1 MPVGLGALAVAGVG
15 GAIALRRRGR
25 AAPDATAP
33 AAATDRTG
41 TDQTDGTSLS

>member
-1 MPVGLGALAVAGVG
+1 MRRLPHLLSGLSAVALLTASALPALAEV
-15 GAIALRRRGR
+15 
-25 AAPDATAP
+25 PAP